1 MLIQW
6 SKVLR
11 VLLTLFYFRLF
22 VLTALLPPPLV
33 ITNMFP
39 IVTLTS
45 FETMSEPR
53 SARSAGSCFSPNS
66 NNTIIVS
73 LSLSCSVS
81 SLTRNMGPAA
91 ISGKWP
97 RSGSKYGR
105 WISRRDRA
113 NISGCDQTYNVDC
126 QSEHSYRLIFLP
138 LCQPTALFWLNPLK
152 TQRKMK
158 LWKTCDG

>member
-1 MLIQW
+1 MLAECEMW
-6 SKVLR
+6 SIYVMDANLSVSWIIRVLR
-11 VLLTLFYFRLF
+11 TDANSVVESVASSILTLFYFRLF

-73 LSLSCSVS
+73 LSLARSLVLLGTWGQQRSAASGPGLAPNMADESVDAIEPIS
-81 SLTRNMGPAA
+81 QAATRLTM
-91 ISGKWP
+91 
-97 RSGSKYGR
+97 
-105 WISRRDRA
+105 
-113 NISGCDQTYNVDC
+113 
-126 QSEHSYRLIFLP
+126 
-138 LCQPTALFWLNPLK
+138 
-152 TQRKMK
+152 
-158 LWKTCDG
+158 